1 MGAREAIGDAPNYH
15 LGLTRTDR
23 SKKVAFHTVRMLV
36 KLFSGRITRDV
47 VRTSGAAP
55 RNVFV
60 YAFRRDDGRQFVAA
74 WTKSAEQ
81 TIEISVTRPA
91 KRAIEYGF
99 DGSTAPYPAFAGRTL
114 SHVALRPG
122 TARLFELIP

>member
-1 MGAREAIGDAPNYH
+1 MCLYMRFGG
-15 LGLTRTDR
+15 T
-23 SKKVAFHTVRMLV
+23 TVDSL
-36 KLFSGRITRDV
+36 SQ
-47 VRTSGAAP
+47 P
-55 RNVFV
+55 
-60 YAFRRDDGRQFVAA
+60 

>member
-1 MGAREAIGDAPNYH
+1 MKNH
-15 LGLTRTDR
+15 L
-23 SKKVAFHTVRMLV
+23 AFTILLISLLLAGCGQR
-36 KLFSGRITRDV
+36 
-47 VRTSGAAP
+47 GAAP